1 MRRHILRI
9 GIVLLFCGA
18 DVVAQQ
24 RSSRRTP
31 LGTQV
36 PRPSLPPRGQE
47 SKTQRVP
54 PEPARVALERAA
66 NAHGGQDFRN
76 ITDSIAEG
84 TLTRYDMQN
93 PHEQFAVTMWRKG
106 NLVQRSV
113 RSPNGERR
121 QGTDG
126 KQTWDAFGGFVTA
139 AEGPT
144 LEFLETQTVR
154 ALPNL
159 FEYEVRGSRLRD
171 DGMRGPDR
179 VLAVEEANGRT
190 TTYVIEGG
198 RSLVTRFEVVSG
210 QAPDML
216 GRRMSIIESYLFS
229 DFRTVQGVPT
239 PFKIEHFTNDL
250 KVDELRFT
258 TIRYNTGLAA
268 DMFHP

>member
-1 MRRHILRI
+1 MRRHIFQI

-24 RSSRRTP
+24 RSSPRTP

-36 PRPSLPPRGQE
+36 PRPDLPERGQAPKPQPAPVE
-47 SKTQRVP
+47 SASATVQ
-54 PEPARVALERAA
+54 RAA
-66 NAHGGQDFRN
+66 NAHGGPNFRN
-76 ITDSIAEG
+76 VTDSVADG
-84 TLTRYDMQN
+84 TLTRYGLQN
-93 PHEQFAVTMWRKG
+93 PHEQFAVTVWRKG

-113 RSPNGERR
+113 RSSNGERH

-126 KQTWDAFGGFVTA
+126 KQTWDAFEGFVTA
-139 AEGPT
+139 AQGPT

-159 FEYEVRGSRLRD
+159 FEYQARGSRLRD

-179 VLAVEEANGRT
+179 VLTIEEANSRT

-198 RSLVTRFEVVSG
+198 RSFVTRLEVVSG
-210 QAPDML
+210 QVPDML
-216 GRRMSIIESYLFS
+216 GRRMSIVESYVFS

-239 PFKIEHFTNDL
+239 PFKVEHFTNDL
-250 KVDELRFT
+250 KVEELRFT
-258 TIRYNTGLAA
+258 VIRYNTGLAA